1 MSWRYHEGEVRDA
14 CADIRACY
22 REAGRE
28 PDDLY
33 PVWIART
40 VYDAALGLAWATSVQ
55 KHRRECRAALGLDDD
70 PGPYPTRTGRVRLDG
85 RAMVDDSGPWLVLGA
100 SYFPL
105 LWLVRH
111 DRDRLLANLTWLKAQ
126 GVDFVRAFGDV
137 GGPTWSD
144 RVIDMD
150 AATYATDLHDALGLV
165 RDLGL
170 RVAWTLFAGPQGAHA
185 PDWYP
190 RKSLTFAD
198 ALAGRLDA
206 VQYVEV
212 RNEAEGPDDA
222 TMRACAAA
230 LTGAL
235 PGLPVALCG
244 TPESGLPALYSGS
257 AATVATVHYDRAYSE
272 RGWRPV
278 RQPWGYYEL
287 DGMPEAHV
295 DNEPIGIDSSVAAE
309 ADPVKLAAAAV
320 TAWLTGECAY
330 VLHHG
335 AGIRAGGAADL
346 ARGRQADVW
355 DQPAREPALALIAG
369 ARALLPADLP
379 TWSRHGHAWPSHPLA
394 IDQPVGDAVEAGAAG
409 CNRAYAA
416 TRGDRAVCLI
426 AGIRGHV
433 SAADKAG
440 RMWTPYVPRP
450 DGTWTAYGPTDS
462 INLSEAEA
470 SAALLIRERGSS

>member
-1 MSWRYHEGEVRDA
+1 MTWTYHEGDVLAACAEVRSLY
-14 CADIRACY
+14 RA
-22 REAGRE
+22 AGRD
-28 PDDLY
+28 PDDQY
-33 PVWIART
+33 PVWPARM
-40 VYDAALGLAWATSVQ
+40 VWDASRGLAWATSVR
-55 KHRRECRAALGLDDD
+55 KHLAECRAALDLEE
-70 PGPYPTRTGRVRLDG
+70 GPAGPFTRTGVVRLEG
-85 RAMVDDSGPWLVLGA
+85 RAMADDAGPWLALGA

-111 DRDRLLANLTWLKAQ
+111 DRPRLERTLAWLKAR

-137 GGPTWSD
+137 GGVTWAD
-144 RVIDMD
+144 RTVDLD
-150 AATYATDLHDALGLV
+150 AATSAADLAEALALV
-165 RDLGL
+165 SSYNL
-170 RVAWTLFAGPQGAHA
+170 RVAWTLFAGPAGAHG
-185 PDWYP
+185 PDWYQ
-190 RKSLTFAD
+190 RKAVTFAER
-198 ALAGRLDA
+198 LAPRRETL
-206 VQYVEV
+206 QYVEV
-212 RNEAEGPDDA
+212 RNEGEGPDDA
-222 TMRACAAA
+222 TMRACASILRAN
-230 LTGAL
+230 LEGV
-235 PGLPVALCG
+235 PVALCG
-244 TPESGLPALYSGS
+244 TPEPALPALYRGS
-257 AATVATVHYDRAYSE
+257 DATLATVHWDRAYGE

-278 RQPWGYYEL
+278 RQPWGFYEL
-287 DGMPEAHV
+287 DGLPEAHA

-309 ADPVKLAAAAV
+309 SDPVKLAAAAV

-346 ARGRQADVW
+346 ARGRQAEVW
-355 DQPAREPALALIAG
+355 DQPALEPALALITG

-394 IDQPVGDAVEAGAAG
+394 IDQPVGDAVEAGSAG

-450 DGTWTAYGPTDS
+450 DGTWTAYGQTDS
-462 INLSEAEA
+462 INISEAEA
-470 SAALLIRERGSS
+470 SAALLIH